1 MKLTDTKISE
11 ALIHLLR
18 GVVYA
23 ESMPKTWQQILTN
36 QGSIQDYLQ
45 VIGLEL
51 HIQKDDCYAWLGSQ
65 QELDSALPRLIP
77 RRQLSYPL
85 SLMLVLLRKKYVEL
99 STLNEEGRSILKVSE
114 IIDLMQGFLP
124 YKVNE
129 VKFIEQI
136 NSNLQQAMDM
146 GFCKK
151 LRPDED
157 EIEIKPIIKA
167 FIDAQ
172 WLEDFDQQLAK
183 YQQYSETMPI
193 TAEKKLE
200 SNTSMLLDVDR
211 VKVKI

>member
-1 MKLTDTKISE
+1 
-11 ALIHLLR
+11 
-18 GVVYA
+18 
-23 ESMPKTWQQILTN
+23 
-36 QGSIQDYLQ
+36 
-45 VIGLEL
+45 
-51 HIQKDDCYAWLGSQ
+51 
-65 QELDSALPRLIP
+65 
-77 RRQLSYPL
+77 
-85 SLMLVLLRKKYVEL
+85 MLVLLRKKYVEL